1 MAIEFNSRVVRVGHA
16 GFKFADVFMFPCIY
30 FGFRFAALWNQGVDF
45 CCRPEWRF
53 SIIIIMFCLLLTIML
68 WTMIPQA
75 ICAFQAKRAG
85 DSSEATKGKTP
96 CYMKRSRG
104 YMVAGLSIV
113 VFLEVVHQLNC

>member
-16 GFKFADVFMFPCIY
+16 GFKFADVFMYPCIY
-30 FGFRFAALWNQGVDF
+30 FAFRFAALWHRGADF
-45 CCRPEWRF
+45 CCSPEWRF
-53 SIIIIMFCLLLTIML
+53 GITIIMIGLLLTIML

-96 CYMKRSRG
+96 YYMKRSRG
-104 YMVAGLSIV
+104 YILAGLVLVPI
-113 VFLEVVHQLNC
+113 LEVVHQLSC